1 MKLFYRVKPEEYRSC
16 FDKIRDKFGMNE
28 EVDEARTMLML
39 DDDSQIERVIGTFD
53 PNTDETAHVRIVL
66 ADESLKEFFDSVLG
80 EPYRV
85 KQKECR

>member
-1 MKLFYRVKPEEYRSC
+1 MH
-16 FDKIRDKFGMNE
+16 E

-66 ADESLKEFFDSVLG
+66 SDISLKEYFDSVLG
-80 EPYRV
+80 EPYMV
-85 KQKECR
+85 K

>member
-1 MKLFYRVKPEEYRSC
+1 MKLFYRVKPEDYREC
-16 FDKIRDKFGMNE
+16 FDKIQEKFGMHE

-53 PNTDETAHVRIVL
+53 PRSDETVLVRIVL

-80 EPYRV
+80 IPYKV
-85 KQKECR
+85 K

>member
-1 MKLFYRVKPEEYRSC
+1 MKLFYRVSLDEYRDC
-16 FDKIRDKFGMNE
+16 LDKICEKFGMHE

-53 PNTDETAHVRIVL
+53 PMTDETAHVRIVL

-80 EPYRV
+80 KPYKV
-85 KQKECR
+85 K

>member
-1 MKLFYRVKPEEYRSC
+1 M
-16 FDKIRDKFGMNE
+16 IREKFGMQE

-85 KQKECR
+85 K

>member
-1 MKLFYRVKPEEYRSC
+1 MKLFYRVSPDEYRDC
-16 FDKIRDKFGMNE
+16 LDKICEKFGMHE

-53 PNTDETAHVRIVL
+53 PMTDETAHVRIVL

-80 EPYRV
+80 EPYKV
-85 KQKECR
+85 K

>member
-1 MKLFYRVKPEEYRSC
+1 MKLFYRVRPEDYRDC
-16 FDKIRDKFGMNE
+16 FDKIREKFGMHE

-66 ADESLKEFFDSVLG
+66 SDISLKEYFDSVLG
-80 EPYRV
+80 EPYMV
-85 KQKECR
+85 K

>member
-1 MKLFYRVKPEEYRSC
+1 MKLFYRLSPDEYRNC
-16 FDKIRDKFGMNE
+16 LDKIRDKFGMNE

-39 DDDSQIERVIGTFD
+39 DDDSQIEMVIGTFD
-53 PNTDETAHVRIVL
+53 PMTDETAHMRIIL

-85 KQKECR
+85 K

>member
-1 MKLFYRVKPEEYRSC
+1 MKLFYRVSPDEYRAC
-16 FDKIRDKFGMNE
+16 LDKISEKFGMLE

-53 PNTDETAHVRIVL
+53 PTTDETVHMRIVL

-80 EPYRV
+80 EPYKV
-85 KQKECR
+85 K

>member
-1 MKLFYRVKPEEYRSC
+1 MKLFYRVKPEDYRGC
-16 FDKIRDKFGMNE
+16 FDMIREKFGMQE

-85 KQKECR
+85 K